1 MEQQGYVNN
10 LINFYSNWENLIDV
24 KQFNAALY
32 MRLSKDD
39 GQSYDSSSIET
50 QRLMLTKY
58 VQDYGFKVY
67 SEYVDDG
74 YTGLNFDR
82 PDFQRM
88 LKDIEAGKV
97 NLVITKDLSRFG
109 RDYIKTGDFIENYF
123 AERNVRYIAVYD
135 GVDTARPDSSD
146 SMPYRNIS
154 NNQYARDI
162 SRKVKY
168 AKRQRASHGMFINP
182 QAPYGYRKH
191 PENKNKL
198 IIDEEAATVVKLI
211 FQLALEG
218 KGKYAIANILT
229 ERKIQIPSAR
239 KTAQGH
245 KGFAHFNKRKK
256 ADFDTTWNGS
266 TISSILYDQV
276 YVGDIV
282 NHKFEKLN
290 YKSKKLT
297 RMPKEKHIVVKN
309 KHEPIISRED
319 FDRVKELVTAR
330 HRPQIHQHDNVF
342 RGIVFCAACG
352 KRMSLSHQQIKKDGK
367 TVENRPL
374 YRCKTHYGNNPED
387 CPRNNFIYYTD
398 IYEQIT
404 IAVRKVILLLRDDC
418 TAFGAAQK
426 KIAEQN
432 NRKKAEAEKDR
443 IEKRLNGLQTIIRK
457 LYEDYLAQVLDEE
470 NYRGLLANYQNE
482 QRSLN
487 ERLTVVNGELE
498 SSDDYGTRMQKL
510 KMLAAAYESESLTA
524 EMLNQLIERIEISTE
539 RNDDGIDHKINIIY
553 RFINSN
559 I

>member
-198 IIDEEAATVVKLI
+198 IIDEEAAEVVKEI
-211 FQLALEG
+211 FRLALEG
-218 KGKYAIANILT
+218 KGRYAIAKILT
-229 ERKIQIPSAR
+229 EKGTLIPSAR
-239 KTAQGH
+239 KTAQGL
-245 KGFAHFNKRKK
+245 KGFAHFSKGKK
-256 ADFDTTWNGS
+256 ENFNTVWKFGTVGQILFDE
-266 TISSILYDQV
+266 V
-276 YVGDIV
+276 
-282 NHKFEKLN
+282 
-290 YKSKKLT
+290 
-297 RMPKEKHIVVKN
+297 
-309 KHEPIISRED
+309 
-319 FDRVKELVTAR
+319 
-330 HRPQIHQHDNVF
+330 
-342 RGIVFCAACG
+342 
-352 KRMSLSHQQIKKDGK
+352 
-367 TVENRPL
+367 
-374 YRCKTHYGNNPED
+374 
-387 CPRNNFIYYTD
+387 
-398 IYEQIT
+398 
-404 IAVRKVILLLRDDC
+404 
-418 TAFGAAQK
+418 
-426 KIAEQN
+426 
-432 NRKKAEAEKDR
+432 
-443 IEKRLNGLQTIIRK
+443 
-457 LYEDYLAQVLDEE
+457 
-470 NYRGLLANYQNE
+470 
-482 QRSLN
+482 
-487 ERLTVVNGELE
+487 
-498 SSDDYGTRMQKL
+498 
-510 KMLAAAYESESLTA
+510 
-524 EMLNQLIERIEISTE
+524 
-539 RNDDGIDHKINIIY
+539 
-553 RFINSN
+553 
-559 I
+559 